1 MIRKKYQW
9 ICYVLGIILA
19 SAILYRH
26 NVVMEQ
32 VLEQLLEQ
40 GINTLDLQSYFAEHK
55 VHHAFIISSEILF
68 QFSIFGVIV
77 EIWKKINGDEPNRKY
92 IIQTVFLV
100 LFGAM
105 IEHWLLHRSLRQYLT
120 NIGIE
125 NPIVLGACIPIIFL
139 ALIGIIAGLIYG
151 KKIVLNKKVCFEIVK
166 LYGLLFVIPAVI
178 VFMLERGLNHLN
190 LYNIMDVLLTQITF
204 FLLLVSFS
212 VAGIVPFLC
221 ILAFVKVL
229 QLKSK
234 K

>member
-55 VHHAFIISSEILF
+55 VYHAFIISSEILF
-68 QFSIFGVIV
+68 QFSIFGIIV
-77 EIWKKINGDEPNRKY
+77 EIWKKINRDEPNRKY
-92 IIQTVFLV
+92 IVQTVFLV

-151 KKIVLNKKVCFEIVK
+151 KKIVLNKKVCFEIIK
-166 LYGLLFVIPAVI
+166 LYGLLFIIPAALSFI
-178 VFMLERGLNHLN
+178 LAMGLNSF
-190 LYNIMDVLLTQITF
+190 LYHIIDALVTQITF
-204 FLLLVSFS
+204 FLTLVSFS
-212 VAGIVPFLC
+212 VAGIVSFLC
-221 ILAFVKVL
+221 ILACVKVL
-229 QLKSK
+229 QLKGRK
-234 K
+234 